1 MGSRCKDGVVLV
13 GDRKI
18 VSADG
23 TKAIFENKLT
33 QDVPDIV
40 VGYAGSD
47 ILSRRFR
54 SQMVGM
60 VGTFGGQPIGFEPFV
75 EKIEEIVTRLNQRY
89 RDKVVDEIEV
99 LIAAKLAQPL
109 VAFRHIH
116 YAGVADEVLKYK
128 AIGSG
133 EPFGEVFLNHLWR
146 NDMTMWQATEVG
158 HFIISYIDRFRLDET
173 VGVGDK
179 QPQIWFLP
187 NDNMPHEA
195 DEPSL
200 NKLAKLTNERLS
212 RFPQDVLALFN
223 FASDSIPISF

>member
-1 MGSRCKDGVVLV
+1 MTYIAGLRCKDGVVLI

-23 TKAIFENKLT
+23 TRATYENKLT
-33 QDVPDIV
+33 QDVPGIV

-54 SQMVGM
+54 SQLVGM
-60 VGTFGGQPIGFEPFV
+60 VGTFGAQPIGFEPFV
-75 EKIEEIVTRLNQRY
+75 EKIEDIVTRLNVRY
-89 RDKVVDEIEV
+89 RDKVTDEIEV

-109 VAFRHIH
+109 VGLRHIH
-116 YAGVADEVLKYK
+116 YTGVADEVLKYK

-146 NDMTMWQATEVG
+146 DDMTMSQAAEVG
-158 HFIISYIDRFRLDET
+158 HFIIRYIDRFRLDEK

-187 NDNMPHEA
+187 NDGMPREA
-195 DEPSL
+195 EEGNLHLLD
-200 NKLAKLTNERLS
+200 KVTNERLTK
-212 RFPQDVLALFN
+212 FPQNVLSLFKP
-223 FASDSIPISF
+223 A